1 MIFDKIMLY
10 DEEGKAYIEPPLI
23 PEEQNL
29 MYIVKDYR
37 RMYNEYWKMQKRIKR
52 LQESNTMLAQKNFS
66 QQRLINRLMTIIKHT
81 FKWLG
86 KKKIEPSPALQSFA
100 KLNNL

>member
-1 MIFDKIMLY
+1 MLY
-10 DEEGKAYIEPPLI
+10 DEQGRAYVECPVI

-37 RMYNEYWKMQKRIKR
+37 RMYNEYSRMERHIKK
-52 LQESNTMLAQKNFS
+52 LKETNTMLAQKNFS

-81 FKWLG
+81 FKWLE
-86 KKKIEPSPALQSFA
+86 KKKISPSV
-100 KLNNL
+100 KLDKFRKDFEL

>member
-1 MIFDKIMLY
+1 MLY
-10 DEEGKAYIEPPLI
+10 DEEGKAYVEPPLI

-81 FKWLG
+81 FKWLK